1 MQYTLVVQF
10 CIGSVP
16 KGDKRS
22 EVAIVF
28 VQGNT
33 IISVPAIE
41 NTFLF
46 ATGNGA
52 YLVKRTLG
60 VVDLSGSVEVKCL
73 EVNRASGFAVF
84 LRTHH
89 HAMAPSHWLAD
100 WDGFQDA

>member
-1 MQYTLVVQF
+1 M
-10 CIGSVP
+10 
-16 KGDKRS
+16 
-22 EVAIVF
+22 
-28 VQGNT
+28 
-33 IISVPAIE
+33 ISVPAIE

-60 VVDLSGSVEVKCL
+60 VVGLSGSVEVKCL
-73 EVNRASGFAVF
+73 EVNRASGFAGF

-89 HAMAPSHWLAD
+89 HAMAPGHWLAD